1 MTRFLPIPL
10 LITTSALL
18 SGCGGITP
26 NIAPAPSSIQSRVDA
41 FPIDD
46 AAWGKLGYRR
56 DWSGFPFVSGGA
68 AISFVRPSQDLI
80 VIQETG
86 STVSVLDAN
95 NGNVRWSNT
104 IAGPLTRYV
113 DIARYQDPVRGDVVL
128 AFADSDIRIL
138 NSQTGNLITTQ
149 RLERVASS
157 APVIVGDMASFGS
170 PAGEYFAHNLSRG
183 FREWGF
189 GTGNSID
196 SQPILVGGVVGMVTQ
211 NGSVVFLDPYGGS
224 AQARTRLF
232 TGLGVSPVTDGA
244 LLIAGALDQSIYAIA
259 PSGNMAWQY
268 RTSAPISVPMSC
280 FSGRVYA
287 TVTDSNNDSGLLCLD
302 SASGKRVWFTK
313 GVNGT
318 VIATRG
324 STLLVRTSSGI
335 TTIDAK
341 RGDVLE
347 RIALPGV
354 RSITPDTAAD
364 GNLYVASDSGVIVK
378 FVPKQ

>member
-1 MTRFLPIPL
+1 MAKKATRL
-10 LITTSALL
+10 AG
-18 SGCGGITP
+18 GC
-26 NIAPAPSSIQSRVDA
+26 
-41 FPIDD
+41 
-46 AAWGKLGYRR
+46 LC
-56 DWSGFPFVSGGA
+56 GA
-68 AISFVRPSQDLI
+68 VRWVVTARPSPVVNCHCGQCRRWHGHHGAY
-80 VIQETG
+80 T
-86 STVSVLDAN
+86 TAARTA
-95 NGNVRWSNT
+95 VRF
-104 IAGPLTRYV
+104 TR
-113 DIARYQDPVRGDVVL
+113 DGGLAWYQ
-128 AFADSDIRIL
+128 
-138 NSQTGNLITTQ
+138 
-149 RLERVASS
+149 SS
-157 APVIVGDMASFGS
+157 AEAR
-170 PAGEYFAHNLSRG
+170 RG
-183 FREWGF
+183 FCRVCGSSLFWEK
-189 GTGNSID
+189 I
-196 SQPILVGGVVGMVTQ
+196 GGVH
-211 NGSVVFLDPYGGS
+211 LD
-224 AQARTRLF
+224 
-232 TGLGVSPVTDGA
+232 V
-244 LLIAGALDQSIYAIA
+244 IAGALDQSIYAIA